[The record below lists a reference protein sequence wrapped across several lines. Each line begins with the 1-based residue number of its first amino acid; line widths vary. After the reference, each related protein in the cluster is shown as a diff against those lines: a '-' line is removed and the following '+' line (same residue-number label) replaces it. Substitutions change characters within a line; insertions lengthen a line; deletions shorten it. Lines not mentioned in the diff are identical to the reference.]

1 MSLKGTCPGSH
12 GVPFKSTLVLDN
24 SALPWQGDSYRHI
37 NSQPEYINYSAEELR
52 WEDYRQKEDL
62 QAYANGPSYDPVTI
76 EDDKS
81 QLPCGDSCQKEDLQD
96 NDNGS
101 LHEPFT
107 LEDDE
112 APKKP
117 VVRLPPVK
125 PVVCLPSATAGVSY
139 STAVVQLQNEID
151 ELKLRSA
158 KLEQG
163 LAAEKASVAQLKWQ
177 MNGMK
182 LREEMTNSSS
192 DKRVK
197 EARDLGRTEALKE
210 SMAIR
215 EKLAAEYDE
224 KFKEARKQA
233 EQTQDK
239 LCAKYV
245 EKLKTVQKEADMA
258 KSQAVVLEEKSAL
271 TVETNRQ
278 RLWEARDM
286 VELVGKAARNNP
298 ATRVGDVWKEVL
310 QFKKHLADQ
319 RSCLKTTNTTVE
331 EIGGST
337 SQQSMSQC
345 PMKKDPD
352 ISGFDTSGGQQMRT
366 PKGFS
371 GYAFSST
378 WKGLPSNEL
387 NSQTPWSQGR
397 IEGMAATL
405 RQRSQDQECA
415 EPVELGKRPRDSEAG
430 VNGGEEKRR
439 KLL

>member
-12 GVPFKSTLVLDN
+12 GVPFKPTLVLDN

-37 NSQPEYINYSAEELR
+37 SSQREYINYSPEELR

-62 QAYANGPSYDPVTI
+62 QAYANGPSYGPVTI
-76 EDDKS
+76 EDDKN

-139 STAVVQLQNEID
+139 STAVIQLQNEID

-163 LAAEKASVAQLKWQ
+163 LAAEKTSVAQLKWQ

-210 SMAIR
+210 AMAIR
-215 EKLAAEYDE
+215 EKLAAEYEE
-224 KFKEARKQA
+224 KSKEARKQA

-239 LCAKYV
+239 LCAEYV

-258 KSQAVVLEEKSAL
+258 KSQAIVLGEKSAM

-278 RLWEARDM
+278 RLWEAREM
-286 VELVGKAARNNP
+286 VELVGKAARNKP
-298 ATRVGDVWKEVL
+298 ATQVRDVWKEVL

-319 RSCLKTTNTTVE
+319 RLCLKNTKTTVE
-331 EIGGST
+331 ETEGST
-337 SQQSMSQC
+337 SQQPMSQC
-345 PMKKDPD
+345 PMRMDPD
-352 ISGFDTSGGQQMRT
+352 ISGFDTSGGQQMPT

-371 GYAFSST
+371 GYAFSSA
-378 WKGLPSNEL
+378 WKGLPSSKL
-387 NSQTPWSQGR
+387 NSQTPWSQER
-397 IEGMAATL
+397 IEGADATL

-415 EPVELGKRPRDSEAG
+415 KPVELGKRPRDSEAG
-430 VNGGEEKRR
+430 VIGGEEKRR